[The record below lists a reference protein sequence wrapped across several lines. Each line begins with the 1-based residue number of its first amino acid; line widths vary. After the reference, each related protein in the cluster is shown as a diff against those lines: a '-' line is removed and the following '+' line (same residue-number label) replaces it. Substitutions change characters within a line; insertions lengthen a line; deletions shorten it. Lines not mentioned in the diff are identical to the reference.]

1 MRIVAKFTGRN
12 RDFKA
17 WLAAGMPEN
26 VTFLAE
32 YKKSRLM
39 GGGHKVKPFDP
50 SIA

>member
-32 YKKSRLM
+32 YKKSRPREADTENITLTQ
-39 GGGHKVKPFDP
+39 V
-50 SIA
+50 